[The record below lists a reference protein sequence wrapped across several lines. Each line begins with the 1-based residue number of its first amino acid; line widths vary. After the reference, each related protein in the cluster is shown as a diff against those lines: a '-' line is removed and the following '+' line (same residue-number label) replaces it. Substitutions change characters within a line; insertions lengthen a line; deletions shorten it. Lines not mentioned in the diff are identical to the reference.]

1 MGAAAGAHVRAG
13 ELGDAHGAL
22 QRLFAAVGQD
32 GQLRRLGIADDDGV
46 ILPDV
51 AVGPALDLQHAL
63 PGNVGVVVDGDG
75 IGSHVEAGVVAVV
88 GAAQH
93 AGDDMLAGVLLHVVK
108 AALPV
113 DLAGDGLAH
122 GQRLVAGVI
131 DHAVRLMNV
140 PYINAAQ
147 RAVVGAL
154 SAALGVE
161 GGAVQP
167 HPPRLFVGGAVQHR
181 GVEPAQERV
190 LIV

>member
-1 MGAAAGAHVRAG
+1 
-13 ELGDAHGAL
+13 
-22 QRLFAAVGQD
+22 
-32 GQLRRLGIADDDGV
+32 
-46 ILPDV
+46 
-51 AVGPALDLQHAL
+51 
-63 PGNVGVVVDGDG
+63 
-75 IGSHVEAGVVAVV
+75 
-88 GAAQH
+88 
-93 AGDDMLAGVLLHVVK
+93 MLAGVLLHVVK

-113 DLAGDGLAH
+113 DLASDGLAH

-140 PYINAAQ
+140 QNINAAQ

-161 GGAVQP
+161 GGAVQH